1 MKQIFFIFIISFVF
15 ANLVHA
21 QTPVDSLNVTP
32 NPFQK
37 RTCAFYSFQNND
49 SISLTVYNTI
59 GQIILSPKTN
69 SLMSSGFY
77 QDSLIM
83 DAFPDGVYFAVLK
96 IGKVNTIN
104 KKIIKSAMAGI
115 AQITLSFSL
124 VIFPNPVANTLW
136 IATEQADFT
145 NSEIEITNYIGQ
157 PILKLP
163 FSNSVDISR
172 LSQGH
177 YILKL
182 KTEIGNE
189 YNSKFI
195 KQ

>member
-1 MKQIFFIFIISFVF
+1 LKLIFFIFIIFF

-49 SISLTVYNTI
+49 TISLTIYNTI

-69 SLMSSGFY
+69 SLMPSGFY

-83 DAFPDGVYFAVLK
+83 DAFPDGIYFAVLK

-104 KKIIKSAMAGI
+104 KKIIKSATAGI
-115 AQITLSFSL
+115 SQIVLSFDL
-124 VIFPNPVANTLW
+124 TIFPNPASNTLW
-136 IATEQADFT
+136 IATEQSNFI
-145 NSEIEITNYIGQ
+145 NSEIIICNYLGQ

-163 FSNSVDISR
+163 FSNSVDVSS
-172 LSQGH
+172 LSQG
-177 YILKL
+177 YYFLKFI
-182 KTEIGNE
+182 TENGKE